1 VRPYTETS
9 DRWRQ
14 YAPHPIHASLGIPSP
29 QPKRHLDRFSHFC
42 TAHGRA
48 SLYFIIGRLLTHGG
62 PGPHLIHDS
71 LGVSEP
77 TTQTASRL
85 NQPFLHSS
93 AQGVRILYN
102 GPPLGPSKL
111 PLPMGDLDPSSKTR
125 FFGPTRVLNS
135 NGISI
140 GSAVFAELI
149 TVTDREITLYSV
161 CHNLYVGLRSTA
173 MRLDFVRCHRS
184 TVANIVTPGQK
195 CLQAGDRE
203 SLGRNS
209 PKQEMPKGK

>member
-1 VRPYTETS
+1 MASVCTPPNTCLLGYTESTTQTAS
-9 DRWRQ
+9 RSVQPFLHSSRQ
-14 YAPHPIHASLGIPSP
+14 SVSILYNRRLFNLKIAPS
-29 QPKRHLDRFSHFC
+29 
-42 TAHGRA
+42 HGR
-48 SLYFIIGRLLTHGG
+48 
-62 PGPHLIHDS
+62 PGPHLMHDS

-125 FFGPTRVLNS
+125 FFGPTRVLNP

-149 TVTDREITLYSV
+149 TVTDRQTTLLYSV

>member
-1 VRPYTETS
+1 VRWCR
-9 DRWRQ
+9 DRPPFNLKI
-14 YAPHPIHASLGIPSP
+14 APS
-29 QPKRHLDRFSHFC
+29 
-42 TAHGRA
+42 
-48 SLYFIIGRLLTHGG
+48 HGG
-62 PGPHLIHDS
+62 PGPHLKLMHDS

-85 NQPFLHSS
+85 NQPFLHSF
-93 AQGVRILYN
+93 AQVSLYFTM
-102 GPPLGPSKL
+102 GRPLAPQNCPFPWGIWA
-111 PLPMGDLDPSSKTR
+111 PSSKIR
-125 FFGPTRVLNS
+125 FFGPTRVLNL

-149 TVTDREITLYSV
+149 TVTDRQSTLYSV

>member
-1 VRPYTETS
+1 M
-9 DRWRQ
+9 
-14 YAPHPIHASLGIPSP
+14 GIPIA
-29 QPKRHLDRFSHFC
+29 QPKWHLDRFSHFC

-93 AQGVRILYN
+93 AQGVPILYT
-102 GPPLGPSKL
+102 GPPLGSSKL
-111 PLPMGDLDPSSKTR
+111 SLPMGIWTPSSKTR
-125 FFGPTRVLNS
+125 FFGPTRVLNP

-149 TVTDREITLYSV
+149 TVTDRQTTLLYSV
-161 CHNLYVGLRSTA
+161 CHNLYAS
-173 MRLDFVRCHRS
+173 
-184 TVANIVTPGQK
+184 
-195 CLQAGDRE
+195 
-203 SLGRNS
+203 
-209 PKQEMPKGK
+209 